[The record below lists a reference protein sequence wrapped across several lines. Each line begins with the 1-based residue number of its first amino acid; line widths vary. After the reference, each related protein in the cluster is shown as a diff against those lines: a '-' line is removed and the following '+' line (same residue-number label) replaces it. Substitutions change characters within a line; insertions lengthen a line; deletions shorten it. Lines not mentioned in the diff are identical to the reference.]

1 MLEQLKV
8 AQDAFARDP
17 IFKTSYS
24 NEIVVKNTVMS
35 ITKSK
40 YFKSGQFAE
49 DDCLRFFTKSHFQ
62 VQQGLF
68 DAVFLV
74 GLLEEDKYIG
84 KMAEQSAFVSAYHQ
98 AIK

>member
-1 MLEQLKV
+1 
-8 AQDAFARDP
+8 
-17 IFKTSYS
+17 
-24 NEIVVKNTVMS
+24 MS

-49 DDCLRFFTKSHFQ
+49 DDSLSFFAKSHYQ

-74 GLLEEDKYIG
+74 GLLEEDRYIG

-98 AIK
+98 AIKQAKNLLLDRLRIPKVLKYKFKCGS